1 MEDQR
6 IKEILIEKNRD
17 FKELYLE
24 HQGYEQKLRDL
35 REKNHKSQVEQV
47 EERNLKKQKLKLK
60 DAMQKLI
67 HEYKKKLR

>member
-35 REKNHKSQVEQV
+35 REKKHKSQVEQV
-47 EERNLKKQKLKLK
+47 EERNLKKRKLKLK
-60 DAMQKLI
+60 DDMQKVI